1 MLFGLTDIVSIEIR
15 GTVVAKAFIPLF
27 RIILLRVSLLGMYLI
42 CTVDF
47 FSLKSYFD
55 TYLCFVDPLFRVW
68 FLVTFDDEV
77 TKIWKYYVIFVYILQ
92 GKMGKT
98 EKRKSSN

>member
-1 MLFGLTDIVSIEIR
+1 MIGLNTCALWTKQIVSIEIR

-27 RIILLRVSLLGMYLI
+27 RIILLLRVSLLGMYLI
-42 CTVDF
+42 CSVDF

-77 TKIWKYYVIFVYILQ
+77 TKI
-92 GKMGKT
+92 
-98 EKRKSSN
+98 

>member
-47 FSLKSYFD
+47 IPFYFNIYLGMTCNLVSAVYRPIPGSFFSRDFLSFFSTFLKAFPFAS
-55 TYLCFVDPLFRVW
+55 
-68 FLVTFDDEV
+68 
-77 TKIWKYYVIFVYILQ
+77 
-92 GKMGKT
+92 
-98 EKRKSSN
+98 KSH

>member
-1 MLFGLTDIVSIEIR
+1 MIGLNTCALWTKQIVSIEIR

-27 RIILLRVSLLGMYLI
+27 RIILLLRVSLLGMYLI

-77 TKIWKYYVIFVYILQ
+77 IIVDFKFIFAIFPF
-92 GKMGKT
+92 
-98 EKRKSSN
+98 